1 MWLVATAFLFKG
13 GIKLSIILKSEI
25 LEVKKIKKKTRAK
38 MFENLEVG
46 DKIRLS
52 IAVEHAGTL
61 HSSSGTMASYITA
74 ENLETGETTRASFN
88 QMPRRLEVF
97 EFKMGER

>member
-1 MWLVATAFLFKG
+1 MD
-13 GIKLSIILKSEI
+13 IILKSKI
-25 LEVKKIKKKTRAK
+25 LKVKAVKKKTQAA

-52 IAVEHAGTL
+52 IPVSHAGTL
-61 HSSSGTMASYITA
+61 HSSSGTRASYITA

-88 QMPRRLEVF
+88 QMPRRLDVF
-97 EFKMGER
+97 EFEKGGE

>member
-1 MWLVATAFLFKG
+1 MDIT
-13 GIKLSIILKSEI
+13 LKSGI
-25 LEVKKIKKKTRAK
+25 LEVKEVKKKTRAK
-38 MFENLEVG
+38 MFEDLKVG
-46 DKIRLS
+46 DRIQLS
-52 IAVEHAGTL
+52 IPVDYAGTL

-97 EFKMGER
+97 ELTKIKE